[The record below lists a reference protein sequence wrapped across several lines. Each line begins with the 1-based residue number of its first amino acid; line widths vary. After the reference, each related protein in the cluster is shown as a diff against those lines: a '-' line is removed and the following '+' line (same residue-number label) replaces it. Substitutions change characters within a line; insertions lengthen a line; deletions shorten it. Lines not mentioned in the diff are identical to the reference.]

1 MKLFTVKNG
10 GSLMARTYYFP
21 PVVIME
27 PGAIELIA
35 PEIKRMN
42 VKKALVVTDKVLIE
56 AGIVQDVLKVLDDAG
71 VAYAMFSDVKPNP
84 TVTNVNEGLQVLQDN
99 ECDFVVSIGGGSPQD
114 TAKGI
119 AVLATNPG
127 DIRDYEGVGK
137 TANKSLPIVAINTTA
152 GTASEATINYVI
164 TDEDRKLK
172 MVIVDPNCLATV
184 AVNDPKLMVKMPKA
198 LTAATGMDALTH
210 AIEGYTTAGA
220 SRFTDLF
227 NLEAI
232 KAISGSLREAVADG
246 ENLDARDAMAYGQFV
261 TGMGFS
267 NGGLG
272 IVHSMAH
279 QLGGF
284 YDLPH
289 GVCNAV
295 LLPHVV
301 AFNADAVGDRLTAV
315 AMAMGVDVAH
325 KDQAEI
331 NELAI
336 EAIKTLSKDV
346 GIPGGLEEIGV
357 KEEDF
362 GELADLA
369 LADICTGGNP
379 KCPTKEDVIAIYK
392 AAF

>member
-1 MKLFTVKNG
+1 
-10 GSLMARTYYFP
+10 MAKTYYFP
-21 PVVIME
+21 PVVIMG
-27 PGAIELIA
+27 PGAIELIT
-35 PEIKRMN
+35 PEIKRLN
-42 VKKALVVTDKVLIE
+42 VKKALVVTDKVLVE
-56 AGIVQDVLKVLDDAG
+56 AGIVKDVLDVLDGAK
-71 VAYAMFSDVKPNP
+71 VPYTVFSEVRPNP
-84 TVTNVNEGLQVLQDN
+84 TVANVNAGLLVLQDN
-99 ECDFVVSIGGGSPQD
+99 ECDFVVSVGGGSPQD

-119 AVLATNPG
+119 AILATNPG
-127 DIRDYEGVGK
+127 DLRDYEGVGK

-164 TDEDRKLK
+164 TDEARKLK

-184 AVNDPKLMVKMPKA
+184 AVNDPVLMLKMPKS

-232 KAISGSLREAVADG
+232 KAISGSLRQAVEDG
-246 ENLDARDAMAYGQFV
+246 DDLDARDVMAYGQFV
-261 TGMGFS
+261 TGLGFS
-267 NGGLG
+267 NAGLG

-289 GVCNAV
+289 GVCNAI
-295 LLPHVV
+295 LLPYVT
-301 AFNADAVGDRLTAV
+301 AFNADAVGDRLKDV
-315 AMAMGVDVAH
+315 AQAMGVDTSRREP
-325 KDQAEI
+325 KEI
-331 NELAI
+331 NIMAI
-336 EAIKTLSKDV
+336 DAIKKLSKDV
-346 GIPGGLEEIGV
+346 GIPTGLKEIGV

-379 KCPTKEDVIAIYK
+379 KCPTKEDVISIYK

>member
-1 MKLFTVKNG
+1 
-10 GSLMARTYYFP
+10 MARTYYFP

-35 PEIKRMN
+35 PEITRMN

-56 AGIVQDVLKVLDDAG
+56 AGIVQEVLNVLDNAK
-71 VAYAMFSDVKPNP
+71 VAYAIFSDVKPNP
-84 TVTNVNEGLQVLQDN
+84 TVTNVNAGLQALQDN
-99 ECDFVVSIGGGSPQD
+99 DCDFVVSIGGGSPQD

-119 AVLATNPG
+119 AILATNPG
-127 DIRDYEGVGK
+127 DLRDYEGVGK
-137 TANKSLPIVAINTTA
+137 TANRSLPIVAINTTA

-164 TDEDRKLK
+164 TDEERKLK

-184 AVNDPKLMVKMPKA
+184 AVNDPNLMVKMPKS

-232 KAISGSLREAVADG
+232 KVISGSLRQAVANG
-246 ENLDARDAMAYGQFV
+246 EDVEARDDMAYGQFV

-289 GVCNAV
+289 GVCNAI
-295 LLPHVV
+295 LLPHV
-301 AFNADAVGDRLTAV
+301 AAYNADAVGDRLKAV
-315 AMAMGVDVAH
+315 AAAMGVDTAH
-325 KDQAEI
+325 KSQEEI
-331 NELAI
+331 NALAI

-346 GIPGGLEEIGV
+346 GIPTGLAEIGV
-357 KEEDF
+357 KEADF
-362 GELADLA
+362 SELADLA

-379 KCPTKEDVIAIYK
+379 KCPTKDDVIAIYK

>member
-1 MKLFTVKNG
+1 
-10 GSLMARTYYFP
+10 MARTYYFP

-27 PGAIELIA
+27 PGAIELMA

-56 AGIVQDVLKVLDDAG
+56 AGIVQDVLDVLDKAQ
-71 VAYAMFSDVKPNP
+71 VPYAIFSDVKPNP
-84 TVTNVNEGLQVLQDN
+84 TVTNVNAGLAALQEN
-99 ECDFVVSIGGGSPQD
+99 ECDFIVSIGGGSPQD

-119 AVLATNPG
+119 GILATNPG
-127 DIRDYEGVGK
+127 DLRDYEGVGK

-164 TDEDRKLK
+164 TDEERKLK

-184 AVNDPKLMVKMPKA
+184 AVNDPNLMVKMPKS

-220 SRFTDLF
+220 SAFTDLF

-232 KAISGSLREAVADG
+232 KAISDSLRAAVENG
-246 ENLDARDAMAYGQFV
+246 EDIDARDGMAYGQFV

-301 AFNADAVGDRLTAV
+301 AYNADAVGDRLAAV
-315 AMAMGVDVAH
+315 AQAMGVDLTGV
-325 KDQAEI
+325 KAEDI
-331 NELAI
+331 NGLAI
-336 EAIKTLSKDV
+336 EAIKTLSQDV
-346 GIPGGLEEIGV
+346 GIPSGLEEIGV
-357 KEEDF
+357 KKEDF
-362 GELADLA
+362 SELADLA

-379 KCPTKEDVIAIYK
+379 KCPSKDDVIAIYA

>member
-1 MKLFTVKNG
+1 
-10 GSLMARTYYFP
+10 MARTYYFP

-35 PEIKRMN
+35 GEIKRMN
-42 VKKALVVTDKVLIE
+42 VKKALVVTDEVLIE
-56 AGIVQDVLKVLDDAG
+56 AGIVKEVLDVLDDAEL
-71 VAYAMFSDVKPNP
+71 AYVIFSDVKPNP
-84 TVTNVNEGLQVLQDN
+84 TVANVNAGYQALQDN
-99 ECDFVVSIGGGSPQD
+99 ACDYVISIGGGSPQD

-119 AVLATNPG
+119 AILATNPG
-127 DIRDYEGVGK
+127 DLRDYEGIGK

-172 MVIVDPNCLATV
+172 MVIVDPNCLAAV
-184 AVNDPKLMVKMPKA
+184 AVNDPNLMVKMPKS

-210 AIEGYTTAGA
+210 AVEGYTTAGA

-232 KAISGSLREAVADG
+232 KAISSSLRAAVANG
-246 ENLDARDAMAYGQFV
+246 EDVDARDGMAYGQFV

-289 GVCNAV
+289 GVCNAI
-295 LLPHVV
+295 LLPYVV
-301 AFNADAVGDRLTAV
+301 AYNADAVGDRLAAV
-315 AMAMGVDVAH
+315 AQAMGVDTAH
-325 KDQAEI
+325 KSKAEI

-346 GIPGGLEEIGV
+346 GIPSGLEEIGV
-357 KEEDF
+357 KEADF
-362 GELADLA
+362 SELADLA

>member
-1 MKLFTVKNG
+1 
-10 GSLMARTYYFP
+10 MARTYYFP

-56 AGIVQDVLKVLDDAG
+56 AGIVQEVLTVLDNAE
-71 VAYAMFSDVKPNP
+71 VAYAIFSDVKPNP
-84 TVTNVNEGLQVLQDN
+84 TVTNVNAGLQVLLDN

-119 AVLATNPG
+119 AILATNPG
-127 DIRDYEGVGK
+127 DLRDYEGIGK

-184 AVNDPKLMVKMPKA
+184 AVNDPKLMVKMPKS

-210 AIEGYTTAGA
+210 AVEGYTSAGL

-232 KAISGSLREAVADG
+232 KAISGSLRQAVEDG

-289 GVCNAV
+289 GVCNAI

-301 AFNADAVGDRLTAV
+301 AFNADAVGDRLKAV
-315 AMAMGVDVAH
+315 AEAMGVDVSR
-325 KDQAEI
+325 KGQEEV
-331 NELAI
+331 NQLAI

-346 GIPGGLEEIGV
+346 GIPSGLQEIGV
-357 KEEDF
+357 KEADF

-379 KCPTKEDVIAIYK
+379 KCPTKDDIIAIYQ

>member
-1 MKLFTVKNG
+1 
-10 GSLMARTYYFP
+10 MARTYYFP

-35 PEIKRMN
+35 GEIKRMN
-42 VKKALVVTDKVLIE
+42 VKKALVVTDEVLIE
-56 AGIVQDVLKVLDDAG
+56 AGIVKEVLDVLDDAEL
-71 VAYAMFSDVKPNP
+71 AYVIFSDVKPNP
-84 TVTNVNEGLQVLQDN
+84 TVANVNAGYQALQDN
-99 ECDFVVSIGGGSPQD
+99 ACDYVISIGGGSPQD

-119 AVLATNPG
+119 AILATNPG
-127 DIRDYEGVGK
+127 DLRDYEGIGK

-172 MVIVDPNCLATV
+172 MVIVDPNCLAAV
-184 AVNDPKLMVKMPKA
+184 AVNDPNLMVKMPKS

-210 AIEGYTTAGA
+210 AVEGYTTAGA

-232 KAISGSLREAVADG
+232 KAISSSLRAAVANG
-246 ENLDARDAMAYGQFV
+246 EDVDARDGMAYGQFV

-289 GVCNAV
+289 GVCNAI
-295 LLPHVV
+295 LLPYVV
-301 AFNADAVGDRLTAV
+301 AYNADAVGDRLAAV
-315 AMAMGVDVAH
+315 AAAMGVDTAH
-325 KDQAEI
+325 KSKAEI

-346 GIPGGLEEIGV
+346 GIPSGLEEIGV
-357 KEEDF
+357 KEADF
-362 GELADLA
+362 SELADLA

>member
-1 MKLFTVKNG
+1 
-10 GSLMARTYYFP
+10 MARTYYFP

-42 VKKALVVTDKVLIE
+42 VKKALVVTDKVLVE
-56 AGIVQDVLKVLDDAG
+56 AGIVQDVLNVLDGAK
-71 VAYAMFSDVKPNP
+71 VPYALFSDVKPNP
-84 TVTNVNEGLQVLQDN
+84 TVTNVNTGLQALQEN

-119 AVLATNPG
+119 AILATNPG
-127 DIRDYEGVGK
+127 DLRDYEGVGK

-164 TDEDRKLK
+164 TDEERKLK

-184 AVNDPKLMVKMPKA
+184 AVNDPVLMLKMPKS

-232 KAISGSLREAVADG
+232 KAISGSLRQAVEDG
-246 ENLDARDAMAYGQFV
+246 DDLDARDAMAYGQFV

-289 GVCNAV
+289 GVCNAI
-295 LLPHVV
+295 LLPYVT
-301 AFNADAVGDRLTAV
+301 AFNADVVGDRLKDV
-315 AMAMGVDVAH
+315 AQAMGVDTSRREP
-325 KDQAEI
+325 KEI
-331 NELAI
+331 NIMAI
-336 EAIKTLSKDV
+336 DAIKKLSKDV
-346 GIPGGLEEIGV
+346 GIPAGLKEIGV

-362 GELADLA
+362 SELADLA

>member
-1 MKLFTVKNG
+1 
-10 GSLMARTYYFP
+10 
-21 PVVIME
+21 
-27 PGAIELIA
+27 
-35 PEIKRMN
+35 
-42 VKKALVVTDKVLIE
+42 
-56 AGIVQDVLKVLDDAG
+56 
-71 VAYAMFSDVKPNP
+71 
-84 TVTNVNEGLQVLQDN
+84 
-99 ECDFVVSIGGGSPQD
+99 
-114 TAKGI
+114 
-119 AVLATNPG
+119 
-127 DIRDYEGVGK
+127 
-137 TANKSLPIVAINTTA
+137 
-152 GTASEATINYVI
+152 
-164 TDEDRKLK
+164 

-184 AVNDPKLMVKMPKA
+184 AVNDPNLMVKMPKS

-220 SRFTDLF
+220 SAFTDLF

-232 KAISGSLREAVADG
+232 KAISDSLRAAVENG
-246 ENLDARDAMAYGQFV
+246 EDIDARDGMAYGQFV

-301 AFNADAVGDRLTAV
+301 AYNADAVGDRLAAV
-315 AMAMGVDVAH
+315 AQAMGVDLTGV
-325 KDQAEI
+325 KAEDI
-331 NELAI
+331 NGLAI
-336 EAIKTLSKDV
+336 EAIKTLSQDV
-346 GIPGGLEEIGV
+346 GIPSGLEEIGV
-357 KEEDF
+357 KKEDF
-362 GELADLA
+362 SELADLA

-379 KCPTKEDVIAIYK
+379 KCPSKDDVIAIYA

>member
-1 MKLFTVKNG
+1 
-10 GSLMARTYYFP
+10 MARTYYFP

-56 AGIVQDVLKVLDDAG
+56 AGIVQEVLNVLDSAE
-71 VAYAMFSDVKPNP
+71 VAYAIFSDVKPNP
-84 TVTNVNEGLQVLQDN
+84 TVSNVNAGLQVLLDN

-119 AVLATNPG
+119 AILATNPG
-127 DIRDYEGVGK
+127 DLRDYEGIGK

-184 AVNDPKLMVKMPKA
+184 AVNDPNLMIKMPKS

-210 AIEGYTTAGA
+210 AVEGYTSAGL

-232 KAISGSLREAVADG
+232 KAISGSLRQAVANG
-246 ENLDARDAMAYGQFV
+246 EDVDARDAMAYGQFV

-289 GVCNAV
+289 GVCNAI

-301 AFNADAVGDRLTAV
+301 AFNADAVGDRLKAV
-315 AMAMGVDVAH
+315 AEAMGVDTAH
-325 KDQAEI
+325 KSTEEI
-331 NELAI
+331 NDLAI

-346 GIPGGLEEIGV
+346 GIPSGLEEIGV
-357 KEEDF
+357 KEADF
-362 GELADLA
+362 SELADLA

>member
-1 MKLFTVKNG
+1 
-10 GSLMARTYYFP
+10 MARTYYFP

-35 PEIKRMN
+35 GEIKRMN
-42 VKKALVVTDKVLIE
+42 VKKALVVTDEVLIE
-56 AGIVQDVLKVLDDAG
+56 AGIVKEVLDVLDDAEL
-71 VAYAMFSDVKPNP
+71 AYVIFSDVKPNP
-84 TVTNVNEGLQVLQDN
+84 TVANVNAGHQALQDN
-99 ECDFVVSIGGGSPQD
+99 ACDYVISIGGGSPQD

-119 AVLATNPG
+119 AILATNPG
-127 DIRDYEGVGK
+127 DLRDYEGIGK

-172 MVIVDPNCLATV
+172 MVIVDPNCLAAV
-184 AVNDPKLMVKMPKA
+184 AVNDPNLMVKMPKS

-210 AIEGYTTAGA
+210 AVEGYTTAGA

-232 KAISGSLREAVADG
+232 KAISSSLRAAVANG
-246 ENLDARDAMAYGQFV
+246 EDVDARDGMAYGQFV

-289 GVCNAV
+289 GVCNAI
-295 LLPHVV
+295 LLPYVV
-301 AFNADAVGDRLTAV
+301 AYNADAVGDRLAAV
-315 AMAMGVDVAH
+315 AQAMGVDTAH
-325 KDQAEI
+325 KSKAEI

-336 EAIKTLSKDV
+336 QAIKTLSKDV
-346 GIPGGLEEIGV
+346 GIPSGLEEIGV
-357 KEEDF
+357 KEADF
-362 GELADLA
+362 SELADLA

>member
-1 MKLFTVKNG
+1 
-10 GSLMARTYYFP
+10 MARTYYFP

-35 PEIKRMN
+35 PEIERMN

-56 AGIVQDVLKVLDDAG
+56 AGIVQDVLDVLDKAQ
-71 VAYAMFSDVKPNP
+71 VPYAIFSDVKPNP
-84 TVTNVNEGLQVLQDN
+84 TVTNVNAGLAVLQEN
-99 ECDFVVSIGGGSPQD
+99 ECDFIVSIGGGSPQD

-119 AVLATNPG
+119 GVLATNPG
-127 DIRDYEGVGK
+127 DLRDYEGVGK

-164 TDEDRKLK
+164 TDEERKLK

-184 AVNDPKLMVKMPKA
+184 AVNDPNLMIKMPKA

-220 SRFTDLF
+220 SAFTDLF

-232 KAISGSLREAVADG
+232 KAIAKSLRAAVENG
-246 ENLDARDAMAYGQFV
+246 EDIDARDGMAYGQFV

-301 AFNADAVGDRLTAV
+301 AYNADAVGDRLAAV
-315 AMAMGVDVAH
+315 AQAMGVDLTGV
-325 KDQAEI
+325 KAEDI
-331 NELAI
+331 NGLAI

-346 GIPGGLEEIGV
+346 GIPSGLEEIGV
-357 KEEDF
+357 KKEDF
-362 GELADLA
+362 SELADLA

-379 KCPTKEDVIAIYK
+379 KCPSKDDVIAIYA

>member
-1 MKLFTVKNG
+1 
-10 GSLMARTYYFP
+10 MARTYYFP

-35 PEIKRMN
+35 PEIKRLN

-56 AGIVQDVLKVLDDAG
+56 AGIVQEVLNVLDAAE
-71 VAYAMFSDVKPNP
+71 VAYVLFADVKPNP
-84 TVTNVNEGLQVLQDN
+84 TVSNVNAGLKVLLDN
-99 ECDFVVSIGGGSPQD
+99 KCDFLVSIGGGSPQD

-119 AVLATNPG
+119 AILAANPG
-127 DIRDYEGVGK
+127 DLRDYEGIGK

-172 MVIVDPNCLATV
+172 MVIVDPNCLAAV
-184 AVNDPKLMVKMPKA
+184 AVNDPNLMVKMPKS

-210 AIEGYTTAGA
+210 AIEGYTSSGA

-232 KAISGSLREAVADG
+232 KAISGSLRQAV
-246 ENLDARDAMAYGQFV
+246 ENGKDVDARDSMAYGQFV

-289 GVCNAV
+289 GVCNAI

-301 AFNADAVGDRLTAV
+301 AFNADAVGDRLKAV
-315 AMAMGVDVAH
+315 AEAMNVDVAH
-325 KDQAEI
+325 KNKEEI
-331 NELAI
+331 NKLAI

-346 GIPGGLEEIGV
+346 GIPSGLKEIGV
-357 KEEDF
+357 KEDDF
-362 GELADLA
+362 SELADMA

-379 KCPTKEDVIAIYK
+379 KCPTKDDVIAIYK

>member
-1 MKLFTVKNG
+1 
-10 GSLMARTYYFP
+10 MARTYYFP

-27 PGAIELIA
+27 PGAIELIV
-35 PEIKRMN
+35 PEIQRMN
-42 VKKALVVTDKVLIE
+42 VKKALVVTDKVLVE
-56 AGIVQDVLKVLDDAG
+56 AGIVKEVTDVLDGAKIPYV
-71 VAYAMFSDVKPNP
+71 VFSDVKPNP
-84 TVTNVNEGLQVLQDN
+84 TVTNVNDGYQVLTEN
-99 ECDFVVSIGGGSPQD
+99 ECDFVISVGGGSPQD
-114 TAKGI
+114 TGKGI
-119 AVLATNPG
+119 AILATNPG
-127 DIRDYEGVGK
+127 DIRDYEGIGK
-137 TANKSLPIVAINTTA
+137 TANKSLPIIGINTTA

-164 TDEDRKLK
+164 TDEERKLK

-184 AVNDPKLMVKMPKA
+184 AVNDPTLMIKKPAA

-220 SRFTDLF
+220 SQFTDLF

-232 KAISGSLREAVADG
+232 KVIAKNLKAAVDNG
-246 ENLDARDAMAYGQFV
+246 EDLDARDAMAYGQFV

-289 GVCNAV
+289 GVCNAI

-301 AFNADAVGDRLTAV
+301 AFNADAVGDRLKDIAV
-315 AMAMGVDVAH
+315 AMGLDISRREP
-325 KDQAEI
+325 KEI
-331 NELAI
+331 NIMAI
-336 EAIKTLSKDV
+336 DAIKKLSKDV
-346 GIPGGLEEIGV
+346 GIPSGLKEIGV

-362 GELADLA
+362 PALADLA
-369 LADICTGGNP
+369 LADVCTGGNP
-379 KCPTKEDVIAIYK
+379 KVPTKEDIIAIYQS
-392 AAF
+392 AY

>member
-1 MKLFTVKNG
+1 
-10 GSLMARTYYFP
+10 MARTYYFP

-35 PEIKRMN
+35 PEITRMN

-56 AGIVQDVLKVLDDAG
+56 AGIVQDVLDVLDKAQ
-71 VAYAMFSDVKPNP
+71 VPYAIFSDVKPNP
-84 TVTNVNEGLQVLQDN
+84 TVTNVNAGLAALQEN
-99 ECDFVVSIGGGSPQD
+99 ECDFIISIGGGSPQD

-119 AVLATNPG
+119 GILATNPG
-127 DIRDYEGVGK
+127 DLRDYEGVGK

-164 TDEDRKLK
+164 TDEERKLK

-184 AVNDPKLMVKMPKA
+184 AVNDPNLMVKMPKS

-220 SRFTDLF
+220 SAFTDLF

-232 KAISGSLREAVADG
+232 KAISDSLRAAVENG
-246 ENLDARDAMAYGQFV
+246 EDIDARDGMAYGQFV

-301 AFNADAVGDRLTAV
+301 AYNADAVGDRLAAV
-315 AMAMGVDVAH
+315 AQAMGVDLTGV
-325 KDQAEI
+325 KAEDI
-331 NELAI
+331 NGLAI
-336 EAIKTLSKDV
+336 EAIKTLSQDV
-346 GIPGGLEEIGV
+346 GIPSGLEEIGV
-357 KEEDF
+357 KKEDF
-362 GELADLA
+362 SELADLA

-379 KCPTKEDVIAIYK
+379 KCPSKDDVIAIYA

>member
-1 MKLFTVKNG
+1 
-10 GSLMARTYYFP
+10 MARTYYFP

-42 VKKALVVTDKVLIE
+42 VKKALVVTDKVLVE
-56 AGIVQDVLKVLDDAG
+56 AGIVQDVLNVLDGAK
-71 VAYAMFSDVKPNP
+71 VPYALFTDVKPNP
-84 TVTNVNEGLQVLQDN
+84 TVTNVNAGLQALQDN

-119 AVLATNPG
+119 AILATNPG
-127 DIRDYEGVGK
+127 DLRDYEGVGK

-164 TDEDRKLK
+164 TDEARKLK

-184 AVNDPKLMVKMPKA
+184 AVNDPVLMIKMPKA

-232 KAISGSLREAVADG
+232 KAISGSLRQAVEDG
-246 ENLDARDAMAYGQFV
+246 DDLDARDAMAYGQFV

-289 GVCNAV
+289 GVCNAI
-295 LLPHVV
+295 LLPYVV
-301 AFNADAVGDRLTAV
+301 AFNADAVGDRLKEV
-315 AMAMGVDVAH
+315 AQAMGVDTSRREP
-325 KDQAEI
+325 KEI
-331 NELAI
+331 SIMAI
-336 EAIKTLSKDV
+336 DAIKKLSKDV
-346 GIPGGLEEIGV
+346 GIPAGLKEIGV
-357 KEEDF
+357 KEADF
-362 GELADLA
+362 SELADLA

>member
-1 MKLFTVKNG
+1 
-10 GSLMARTYYFP
+10 MARTYYFP

-56 AGIVQDVLKVLDDAG
+56 AGIVQEVLNVLDNAK
-71 VAYAMFSDVKPNP
+71 VAYAIFSDVKPNP
-84 TVTNVNEGLQVLQDN
+84 TVTNVNAGLQVLLDN

-119 AVLATNPG
+119 AILATNPG
-127 DIRDYEGVGK
+127 DLRDYEGIGK

-184 AVNDPKLMVKMPKA
+184 AVNDPNLMVKMPKS

-210 AIEGYTTAGA
+210 AVEGYTSAGL

-232 KAISGSLREAVADG
+232 KAISGSLRQAVANG
-246 ENLDARDAMAYGQFV
+246 EDVDARDAMAYGQFV

-289 GVCNAV
+289 GVCNAI

-301 AFNADAVGDRLTAV
+301 AFNADAVGYRLKAV
-315 AMAMGVDVAH
+315 AEAMGVDVSRKGQEEAN
-325 KDQAEI
+325 Q
-331 NELAI
+331 LAI
-336 EAIKTLSKDV
+336 DAIKTLSKDV
-346 GIPGGLEEIGV
+346 GIPSGLQEIGV
-357 KEEDF
+357 KEADF
-362 GELADLA
+362 SELADLA

-379 KCPTKEDVIAIYK
+379 KCPTKDDIIAIYK